1 MAAERVMEHLAT
13 VVACPPPAA
22 CDRYG
27 TGHLLHPVHERMLR
41 NRPWG
46 WREGVVLAV
55 RARDG
60 GVEVVVEY
68 ATGEGACRVWHHTAL
83 ALGTGTP
90 VRVHEQYHALE
101 VEGQGFN
108 VRLLGGVGP
117 APEPVRAQR

>member
-1 MAAERVMEHLAT
+1 MAERVMERRAT
-13 VVACPPPAA
+13 VVACPPPAV
-22 CDRYG
+22 CERFD

-46 WREGVVLAV
+46 WRAGVVLAV

-68 ATGEGACRVWHHTAL
+68 ASGEGACRVWHHTLLDVGPGAS
-83 ALGTGTP
+83 

-101 VEGQGFN
+101 VEGQGLN

-117 APEPVRAQR
+117 TPEPVRAPG

>member
-1 MAAERVMEHLAT
+1 MAERVMERRAT
-13 VVACPPPAA
+13 VVACPPAL
-22 CDRYG
+22 CDRFDA
-27 TGHLLHPVHERMLR
+27 GHLLHPVHERMLR

-68 ATGEGACRVWHHTAL
+68 ASGEGAGRVWHHTPLAL
-83 ALGTGTP
+83 APGAG

-101 VEGQGFN
+101 VEGQGLN

-117 APEPVRAQR
+117 APEPVRAPR